1 VAVCSF
7 FASLTLYFPPFLLL
21 LCSVLIA
28 CVHLSPYFSYA
39 CHSHPSLPPSLPPSS
54 QVCDFGLSRKVP
66 DVRFFKHTGDIY
78 RVPFSRI
85 CGTGGF
91 IPPEI
96 IKKQP
101 FGKPADLWSIGV
113 ICYRMLSGSLPF
125 IPPTKCLEQAVGFKG
140 RVWEGISK
148 DAQDFI
154 ARLLAPDQNKRATA
168 REALGHKWLQTVPE
182 WGPTPGLPSSVPS
195 SSSLPSSTSS
205 NRVSRAVEQGEG
217 GGGGEGGRGSS
228 SPPTLPAMVERGRG
242 GGGEKPTAAAVAAA
256 AKAAKEAA
264 VMAEFNES
272 RR

>member
-1 VAVCSF
+1 M
-7 FASLTLYFPPFLLL
+7 
-21 LCSVLIA
+21 
-28 CVHLSPYFSYA
+28 
-39 CHSHPSLPPSLPPSS
+39 
-54 QVCDFGLSRKVP
+54 
-66 DVRFFKHTGDIY
+66 RFFKHTGDIY

-96 IKKQP
+96 IRKQP

-125 IPPTKCLEQAVGFKG
+125 IPPTKCLDQPVGFKG

-195 SSSLPSSTSS
+195 SSSLPSSSSISS
-205 NRVSRAVEQGEG
+205 NRLSRAVEQGEG

-228 SPPTLPAMVERGRG
+228 SPPTLPAMVEGGGGGGGG
-242 GGGEKPTAAAVAAA
+242 GGGEKPTAAVAAAAVAAV

-264 VMAEFNES
+264 VMAEFDES